1 MLSLGHT
8 SGTTA
13 DGDVQLVAGQARGC
27 LVKTP
32 THARISHKMHTTA
45 CCFHT
50 STPRRTAGF
59 SDVRE
64 GDCGGGGR
72 DAGGCSGNLTQSCVP
87 GMTSLGGPC
96 RSPAA
101 WELRRG
107 LERGM
112 EREREREGQ
121 E

>member
-1 MLSLGHT
+1 M
-8 SGTTA
+8 
-13 DGDVQLVAGQARGC
+13 
-27 LVKTP
+27 
-32 THARISHKMHTTA
+32 
-45 CCFHT
+45 
-50 STPRRTAGF
+50 
-59 SDVRE
+59 RE

-107 LERGM
+107 LERGTEREG
-112 EREREREGQ
+112 ERERGAGMSPESPPFICRVMERSKSTAVSQVGPRVKASSRGGGGL
-121 E
+121 